1 MAGEPGKEGEL
12 IRLMFASDDPLASA
26 CEFWQVIT
34 HYMGQIGVSTLS
46 DGPDNNSKGKPI
58 ERTNYFDGA
67 VVIIRTSDSTSK
79 EMSTDWVKVDIGH
92 NEDIRSLTG
101 SKNKF

>member
-1 MAGEPGKEGEL
+1 
-12 IRLMFASDDPLASA
+12 MFASDDPLASA

>member
-1 MAGEPGKEGEL
+1 
-12 IRLMFASDDPLASA
+12 MFASDDPLASA

-67 VVIIRTSDSTSK
+67 VVIIRTSDSASK
-79 EMSTDWVKVDIGH
+79 VTPTGWVAVDIGH